1 MNMEKVRS
9 NKNKSTT
16 SSLKKVNMSNKNYA
30 KTAIGV
36 NTFKKL
42 VEESTIF
49 VDKSLLI
56 KEFVENS
63 AEVLLVT
70 CPRRWGKSINMDM
83 IKTFLEIEVD
93 SDGNKYSDKTK
104 THNYKIFQGKMNPS
118 NERIESL
125 KKPLAI
131 AKDENFVKK
140 YQGEHPVKV
149 NIKK

>member
-1 MNMEKVRS
+1 
-9 NKNKSTT
+9 
-16 SSLKKVNMSNKNYA
+16 
-30 KTAIGV
+30 
-36 NTFKKL
+36 

-140 YQGEHPVKV
+140 YQGEHQEIE
-149 NIKK
+149 NGIKTCLHEVFQKHSYLIKSDRLGDDEKEFLNE